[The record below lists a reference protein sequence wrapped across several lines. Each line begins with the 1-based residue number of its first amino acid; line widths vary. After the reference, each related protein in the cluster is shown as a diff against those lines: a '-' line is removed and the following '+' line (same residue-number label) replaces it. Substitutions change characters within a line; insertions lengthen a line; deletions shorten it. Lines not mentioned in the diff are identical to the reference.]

1 MIKSEIVL
9 NATSMITALIA
20 IFYLARIILKIGGS
34 IGVML
39 KFLIAGIFLA
49 VFVNAGFELAMAFGA
64 ISGGFANTV
73 TAVLLT
79 LGSVAFIIGAS
90 IGIKSIE

>member
-1 MIKSEIVL
+1 MITSAIVL

-20 IFYLARIILKIGGS
+20 MCYLARIILKIGGS
-34 IGVML
+34 IGMML

-49 VFVNAGFELAMAFGA
+49 VFVNAGFELAMASGA
-64 ISGGFANTV
+64 ISGEFANTV
-73 TAVLLT
+73 TAVLFT
-79 LGSVAFIIGAS
+79 LGSLAFIVGTS